1 MASRQ
6 PPGDLGHVLPF
17 VKLTRA
23 KLRELTATDAE
34 RADAIDELREHDE
47 KQTRKLSAHDD
58 AFGQLYSDLQVLQ
71 TLMQTQLDAVT
82 ETLAKIRGRL
92 NGH

>member
-1 MASRQ
+1 MTSRQ

-23 KLRELTATDAE
+23 KLRELTEND
-34 RADAIDELREHDE
+34 D
-47 KQTRKLSAHDD
+47 KQARKLSSHDES
-58 AFGQLYSDLQVLQ
+58 FGQLYNDLQVLQ

-82 ETLAKIRGRL
+82 ETMERIRGRM
-92 NGH
+92 NGR

>member
-6 PPGDLGHVLPF
+6 PTGDLGHVLPF

-23 KLRELTATDAE
+23 KLRELTE
-34 RADAIDELREHDE
+34 NDE

-58 AFGQLYSDLQVLQ
+58 AFGQLYNDLQVLQ

-82 ETLAKIRGRL
+82 ETMERIRGRM
-92 NGH
+92 NGR

>member
-23 KLRELTATDAE
+23 KLRELTEND
-34 RADAIDELREHDE
+34 D
-47 KQTRKLSAHDD
+47 KQTRKLSSHDD

-82 ETLAKIRGRL
+82 ETLERIRGRM
-92 NGH
+92 NGR

>member
-23 KLRELTATDAE
+23 KLRELTE
-34 RADAIDELREHDE
+34 NDE
-47 KQTRKLSAHDD
+47 KQARKLSSHDD